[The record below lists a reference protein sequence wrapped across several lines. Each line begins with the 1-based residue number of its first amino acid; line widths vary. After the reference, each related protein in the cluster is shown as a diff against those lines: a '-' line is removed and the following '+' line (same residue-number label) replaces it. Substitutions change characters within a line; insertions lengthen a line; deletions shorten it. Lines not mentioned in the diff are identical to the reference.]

1 MRAIAV
7 LSVLAVFL
15 LSACTCCEDSS
26 TAGGAG
32 GGNATLIKLQV
43 EGMACGVMCP
53 PKIKEDLLTVK
64 GVEDV
69 QVDFETKTATVQIT
83 GNVDSD
89 ALVKSLREQFTA
101 TVKN

>member
-1 MRAIAV
+1 MRAVAV

-53 PKIKEDLLTVK
+53 PKLKEDLLTVK

-69 QVDFETKTATVQIT
+69 KVDFETKTATVQTT

>member
-69 QVDFETKTATVQIT
+69 KVDFETKTATVQTT

>member
-1 MRAIAV
+1 MRAVAV

-32 GGNATLIKLQV
+32 GGNATLIRLQV

-53 PKIKEDLLTVK
+53 PKIKEDLLTGK

-69 QVDFETKTATVQIT
+69 QVDFETKTATVKT
-83 GNVDSD
+83 SGDVESTT
-89 ALVKSLREQFTA
+89 LVKSLREQFTA